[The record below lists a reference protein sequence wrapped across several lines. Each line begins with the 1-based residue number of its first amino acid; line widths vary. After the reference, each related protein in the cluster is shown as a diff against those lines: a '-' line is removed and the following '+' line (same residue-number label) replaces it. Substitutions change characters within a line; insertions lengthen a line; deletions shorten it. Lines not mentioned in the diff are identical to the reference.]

1 MITSIIRWSIGN
13 RFLVLLLSVL
23 LTAWGIW
30 SVKQTPVDALPDLS
44 DVQVIIKTSY
54 PGQAPQVV
62 EDQVTYPLTTA
73 MLAVPGATTV
83 RGYSFFGDSFVYVLF
98 DDNTDLYWARA
109 RVLEYLSQVA
119 PNLPSSARPQLGPD
133 ATGVGWVYQYA
144 LIDRTGKHDL
154 SELTSLQNW
163 FLKYELQTVEGVSE
177 VATVGGMVRQYQVRV
192 DPNKLRAY
200 GVPLSLIHTAIEQGN
215 QETGASVIEMAEAEY
230 MVRSNG
236 YLKNVSDLKNIPLGT
251 NVRGAP
257 LLLGDVADVVTGPQ
271 VRRGIAELNGEG
283 EVVGGIIVM
292 RYGEN
297 AQHTIDGVKTRLD
310 ELKSSLPD
318 GVEIITVYDRSDL
331 IQRAIDNL
339 SGKLLEEFIV
349 VVLVCLAF
357 LFHLRSSLVVIITLP
372 IAILVAFIIMNIQG
386 VNANIMSLGGIAI
399 AIGAMV
405 DGAIVMIENVHKH
418 MEQTPL
424 TNENRWKVIGEASAE
439 VGPAIFFSLL
449 IITMSFLPVFAL
461 EAQEGRMFAPLAYT
475 KTYAMAA
482 AAALAITLV
491 PVVMGYFIRG
501 KVLAEQANPI
511 NRWLSQGYIP
521 LLKCVLAWPKVTL
534 TLAFIMTVVGFLPLK
549 YLGSEFIPPLDEG
562 DLMYMPT
569 TATNISVGKTREI
582 LQQTDKLIRTVPEVK
597 NVFGKAGR
605 ADSATDPADLVM
617 METTIQLKPQSEW
630 RPGMT
635 PEKLREE
642 LDSLI
647 QFPGLTN
654 AWVPPIKTRTDM
666 LATGIK
672 TPVGIKIAGPDLKVI
687 QKIGQQLEKIVGS
700 VEGASS
706 VYAERVAGGRYVKVD
721 IDRLKAARY
730 GLNIADVQAVLAT
743 AVGGMD
749 VGQTI
754 EGRERY
760 PINIRYPQSYR
771 DSVASLELLP
781 LITPKGERIALAD
794 VARIYISDEAPM
806 LRSENARLNGWVYVD
821 ISNRDIGSFVA
832 DAKKMVGEQLV
843 LPAGYSITWS
853 GQYEYMERAKA
864 RLTYVVPL
872 TVAIIVLL
880 LYLAF
885 RRVQEV
891 LLILTTLPLAV
902 VGGIWYVWLAGFN
915 MSVAVGVGFIA
926 LAGVAVETGVLMLIY
941 LNHAWD
947 DLVKNDKLDNAG
959 LHGAVI
965 HGAAMRLRP
974 KMMTVVTIIAGLL
987 PIMWSHGT
995 GSEVMQRIAAP
1006 MIGGM
1011 VSALVLTLLVL
1022 PAAFY
1027 LWRRRTLKSITNT
1040 TGVDMP
1046 E

>member
-1 MITSIIRWSIGN
+1 
-13 RFLVLLLSVL
+13 
-23 LTAWGIW
+23 
-30 SVKQTPVDALPDLS
+30 
-44 DVQVIIKTSY
+44 
-54 PGQAPQVV
+54 
-62 EDQVTYPLTTA
+62 
-73 MLAVPGATTV
+73 
-83 RGYSFFGDSFVYVLF
+83 
-98 DDNTDLYWARA
+98 
-109 RVLEYLSQVA
+109 
-119 PNLPSSARPQLGPD
+119 
-133 ATGVGWVYQYA
+133 
-144 LIDRTGKHDL
+144 
-154 SELTSLQNW
+154 
-163 FLKYELQTVEGVSE
+163 
-177 VATVGGMVRQYQVRV
+177 
-192 DPNKLRAY
+192 
-200 GVPLSLIHTAIEQGN
+200 
-215 QETGASVIEMAEAEY
+215 
-230 MVRSNG
+230 
-236 YLKNVSDLKNIPLGT
+236 
-251 NVRGAP
+251 
-257 LLLGDVADVVTGPQ
+257 
-271 VRRGIAELNGEG
+271 
-283 EVVGGIIVM
+283 
-292 RYGEN
+292 
-297 AQHTIDGVKTRLD
+297 
-310 ELKSSLPD
+310 
-318 GVEIITVYDRSDL
+318 
-331 IQRAIDNL
+331 
-339 SGKLLEEFIV
+339 
-349 VVLVCLAF
+349 
-357 LFHLRSSLVVIITLP
+357 
-372 IAILVAFIIMNIQG
+372 MNIQG

-534 TLAFIMTVVGFLPLK
+534 TLAFIVTVVGFLPLK

-891 LLILTTLPLAV
+891 LLILTTLPLAI

>member
-1 MITSIIRWSIGN
+1 MIPSIIRWSIGN
-13 RFLVLLLSVL
+13 RFLVLLLTL
-23 LTAWGIW
+23 MLTAWGLW

-119 PNLPSSARPQLGPD
+119 PSLPPSARPQLGPD

-144 LIDRTGKHDL
+144 LVDRTGKHDL
-154 SELTSLQNW
+154 SQLTSLQNW
-163 FLKYELQTVEGVSE
+163 FLKYELQTVNGVSE

-192 DPNKLRAY
+192 DPDKLRAY
-200 GVPLSLIHTAIEQGN
+200 GIPLSLIETAIKQGN

-236 YLKNVSDLKNIPLGT
+236 YLKSVEDLKQIPLGT
-251 NVRGAP
+251 TVRGAP

-271 VRRGIAELNGEG
+271 MRRGIAELNGEG

-297 AQHTIDGVKTRLD
+297 AQHTIDGVKARLA
-310 ELKSSLPD
+310 ELKSSLPE
-318 GVEIITVYDRSDL
+318 GVEIVTVYDRSDL

-339 SGKLLEEFIV
+339 SGKLLEEFAV

-357 LFHLRSSLVVIITLP
+357 LFHLRSSLVVVITLP
-372 IAILVAFIIMNIQG
+372 IAILVAFIVMHLQG
-386 VNANIMSLGGIAI
+386 INANIMSLGGIAI

-418 MEQTPL
+418 MEREAL
-424 TNENRWKVIGEASAE
+424 TDKNRWRIITEASIE

-449 IITMSFLPVFAL
+449 IITISFLPVFAL
-461 EAQEGRMFAPLAYT
+461 EAQEGRMFHPLAFT

-482 AAALAITLV
+482 AAGLAITLV
-491 PVVMGYFIRG
+491 PVIMGYFIRG
-501 KVLAEQANPI
+501 KVLAEQANPL
-511 NRWLSQGYIP
+511 NRWLSQGYVP
-521 LLKCVLAWPKVTL
+521 LLKAVLARPKT
-534 TLAFIMTVVGFLPLK
+534 TLAIAAVVTMAGFWPLK

-562 DLMYMPT
+562 DIMYMPT
-569 TATNISVGKTREI
+569 TAANISVGKAREI
-582 LQQTDKLIRTVPEVK
+582 LQQTDKLIRTVPEVQ

-605 ADSATDPADLVM
+605 AESATDPADLVM
-617 METTIQLKPQSEW
+617 METSIQLKPRDQW

-635 PEKLREE
+635 PEKLKEE

-647 QFPGLTN
+647 RFPGLTN
-654 AWVPPIKTRTDM
+654 AWVPPIKTRIDM

-687 QKIGQQLEKIVGS
+687 QQLGQQLEQIVGK

-743 AVGGMD
+743 AVGGME

-760 PINIRYPQSYR
+760 PINLRYPQSYR

-781 LITPKGERIALAD
+781 VVTPSGARIALAD
-794 VARIYISDEAPM
+794 VARVYISDEAPM
-806 LRSENARLNGWVYVD
+806 LRSENARLNGWVYID
-821 ISNRDIGSFVA
+821 IRGRDIGSFV
-832 DAKKMVGEQLV
+832 DEAKAEVGKQLM
-843 LPAGYSITWS
+843 LPAGYALTWS

-864 RLTYVVPL
+864 RLAYVVPL

-902 VGGIWYVWLAGFN
+902 VGGIWTLWLLDFN
-915 MSVAVGVGFIA
+915 LSVAVGVGFIA
-926 LAGVAVETGVLMLIY
+926 LAGVAVETGVLMLVY

-947 DLVKNDKLDNAG
+947 DLVASGKPDKAG
-959 LHGAVI
+959 LHRAVI
-965 HGAAMRLRP
+965 QGAALRLRP

-1022 PAAFY
+1022 PAAYY
-1027 LWRRRTLKSITNT
+1027 LWRSRSLGKSTN
-1040 TGVDMP
+1040 P
-1046 E
+1046 QSE

>member
-1 MITSIIRWSIGN
+1 MIPSIIRWSVGN
-13 RFLVLLLSVL
+13 RFLVLLLTL
-23 LTAWGIW
+23 MLTAWGLW

-119 PNLPSSARPQLGPD
+119 PNLPASARPQLGPD

-144 LIDRTGKHDL
+144 LVDRTGTHDL
-154 SELTSLQNW
+154 SQLTSLQNW

-192 DPNKLRAY
+192 DPDKLRAY
-200 GVPLSLIHTAIEQGN
+200 GIPLSLIETAIKQGN
-215 QETGASVIEMAEAEY
+215 QETGASVIEIAEAEY

-236 YLKNVSDLKNIPLGT
+236 YLKSVEDLKQIPLGT
-251 NVRGAP
+251 TVRGAP

-271 VRRGIAELNGEG
+271 MRRGIAELNGEG

-297 AQHTIDGVKTRLD
+297 AQHTIDGVKARLA
-310 ELKSSLPD
+310 ELKSSLPE
-318 GVEIITVYDRSDL
+318 GVEIVTVYDRSDL

-339 SGKLLEEFIV
+339 SGKLLEEFAV

-357 LFHLRSSLVVIITLP
+357 LFHLRSSLVVVITLP
-372 IAILVAFIIMNIQG
+372 IAILVAFIVMHLQG
-386 VNANIMSLGGIAI
+386 INANIMSLGGIAI

-418 MEQTPL
+418 MEREAL
-424 TNENRWKVIGEASAE
+424 TDKNRWRIITEASIE

-449 IITMSFLPVFAL
+449 IITISFLPVFAL
-461 EAQEGRMFAPLAYT
+461 EAQEGRMFHPLAFT

-482 AAALAITLV
+482 AAGLAITLV
-491 PVVMGYFIRG
+491 PVIMGYFIRG
-501 KVLAEQANPI
+501 KVLAEQANPL
-511 NRWLSQGYIP
+511 NRWLSQGYVP
-521 LLKCVLAWPKVTL
+521 LLKAVLARPKT
-534 TLAFIMTVVGFLPLK
+534 TLAIAAVVTMAGFWPLK

-562 DLMYMPT
+562 DIMYMPT
-569 TATNISVGKTREI
+569 TAANISVGKAREI
-582 LQQTDKLIRTVPEVK
+582 LQQTDKLIRTVPEVQ

-605 ADSATDPADLVM
+605 AESATDPADLVM
-617 METTIQLKPQSEW
+617 METSIQLKPRDQW

-635 PEKLREE
+635 PEKLKEE

-647 QFPGLTN
+647 RFPGLTN
-654 AWVPPIKTRTDM
+654 AWVPPIKTRIDM

-687 QKIGQQLEKIVGS
+687 QQLGQQLEQIVGK

-743 AVGGMD
+743 AVGGME

-760 PINIRYPQSYR
+760 PINLRYPQSYR
-771 DSVASLELLP
+771 NSVASLELLP
-781 LITPKGERIALAD
+781 LVTPSGARIALAD
-794 VARIYISDEAPM
+794 VARVYISDEAPM

-821 ISNRDIGSFVA
+821 IRGRDIGSFV
-832 DAKKMVGEQLV
+832 DEAKAEVNKQLV
-843 LPAGYSITWS
+843 LPAGYALTWS

-864 RLTYVVPL
+864 RLAYVVPL

-902 VGGIWYVWLAGFN
+902 VGGIWTLWLLDFN
-915 MSVAVGVGFIA
+915 LSVAVGVGFIA
-926 LAGVAVETGVLMLIY
+926 LAGVAVETGVLMLVY

-947 DLVKNDKLDNAG
+947 DLVASGKPDKAG
-959 LHGAVI
+959 LHRAVI
-965 HGAAMRLRP
+965 QGAALRLRP

-1022 PAAFY
+1022 PAAYY
-1027 LWRRRTLKSITNT
+1027 LWRSRSLGKGAN
-1040 TGVDMP
+1040 P
-1046 E
+1046 